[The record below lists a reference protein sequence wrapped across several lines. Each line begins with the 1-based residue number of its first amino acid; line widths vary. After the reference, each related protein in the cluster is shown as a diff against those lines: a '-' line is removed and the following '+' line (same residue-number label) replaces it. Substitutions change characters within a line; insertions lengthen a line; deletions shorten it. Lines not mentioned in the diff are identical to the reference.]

1 MRRRFLLQITIC
13 KYLIT
18 NSANNPGT
26 RVRLDDVVSENKA
39 EKLHGVSHKIRKGCH
54 LRKIVN

>member
-1 MRRRFLLQITIC
+1 MWRRFLLQITIC

-26 RVRLDDVVSENKA
+26 RVRLDDLVSEKKA
-39 EKLHGVSHKIRKGCH
+39 EKLHGVSHNRKGCH
-54 LRKIVN
+54 LRMIVN